1 MEGCLGIAG
10 TAEGFERISWH
21 LSTAALFCWI
31 CVATPAVEITSRR
44 EKNAPI
50 PLAAAQSRKV
60 LSSVIVPEK
69 ESAKT
74 MKLTSCLWNP

>member
-1 MEGCLGIAG
+1 MSQGPQ
-10 TAEGFERISWH
+10 R
-21 LSTAALFCWI
+21 
-31 CVATPAVEITSRR
+31 VAPQYSCFVLLDLCGNTNSRTKR
-44 EKNAPI
+44 KKEKAPI
-50 PLAAAQSRKV
+50 PLAAAQSRKI